1 MRILV
6 VEDEP
11 DLADAVASGL
21 RREGYAVDVADDGAA
36 AYSRLG
42 VHEYDLVCLDLGLP
56 DVDGMSLCR
65 DLAEGAVGDPA
76 TRGSSSPPAAPS
88 TTGSPASTPAPTTTS

>member
-21 RREGYAVDVADDGAA
+21 RREGYAVWHPQKRIEVTFF
-36 AYSRLG
+36 L
-42 VHEYDLVCLDLGLP
+42 
-56 DVDGMSLCR
+56 
-65 DLAEGAVGDPA
+65 
-76 TRGSSSPPAAPS
+76 
-88 TTGSPASTPAPTTTS
+88 